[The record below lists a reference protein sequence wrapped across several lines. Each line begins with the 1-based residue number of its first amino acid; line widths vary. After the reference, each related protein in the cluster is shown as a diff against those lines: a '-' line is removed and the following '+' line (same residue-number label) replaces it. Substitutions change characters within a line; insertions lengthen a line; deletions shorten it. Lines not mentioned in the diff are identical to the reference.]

1 MNNTKTDDFENKI
14 IEILNKK
21 KEEIYKEIIERL
33 NFEDRKLNLIER
45 VIRIEEEL
53 KSHREL
59 IEKLIHQID
68 KRFEQVDKRFNL
80 LTWIMGIGFT
90 IITSLLIIIMNYIIK

>member
-1 MNNTKTDDFENKI
+1 MLNRNKI
-14 IEILNKK
+14 LVQNTIISMNKTM
-21 KEEIYKEIIERL
+21 
-33 NFEDRKLNLIER
+33 
-45 VIRIEEEL
+45 IRIEEEL

-80 LTWIMGIGFT
+80 LTWTMGIGFT
-90 IITSLLIIIMNYIIK
+90 IITSLLIIIMKYIIK